1 LEDVFTTLEEWGDGE
16 YPMIRTPCDSQ
27 ARKPRDFNLI
37 VVNEYEEPD
46 SFLPWH
52 DDQMNQSVRNEEDEV
67 LTPVITISLGE
78 PAVFAVMPSKSAPQF
93 FTEMCDGWPS
103 RKWSTA
109 KSKIRG
115 RFAFL
120 LHHGDI
126 LLMTGKF
133 QKSFIH
139 KTWKRDL
146 LTLPNVEF
154 LKTEASQRNYTFI
167 HFEDDQARLNNEGF
181 KFDRRWV
188 ITGRHI
194 HYHDQYP
201 PLETCPLNVLP
212 REQHLGLSAD
222 TMMGPGG
229 RDSLPAPQQVIP
241 FKQPPP
247 VPPHAI
253 RFMQGM
259 PFPIHDSL
267 LPPRMKSPPTLKR
280 KPEVVEY
287 IDTMASSRFCDG
299 VESDD
304 EASSP
309 VAVYPD
315 TPSPSEMA
323 DMTELVER
331 PLARHTELKYCR
343 CVKHDIPQQS
353 QQ

>member
-1 LEDVFTTLEEWGDGE
+1 
-16 YPMIRTPCDSQ
+16 
-27 ARKPRDFNLI
+27 
-37 VVNEYEEPD
+37 
-46 SFLPWH
+46 
-52 DDQMNQSVRNEEDEV
+52 MN
-67 LTPVITISLGE
+67 
-78 PAVFAVMPSKSAPQF
+78 
-93 FTEMCDGWPS
+93 
-103 RKWSTA
+103 KWTVA
-109 KSKIRG
+109 KAKIRG

-154 LKTEASQRNYTFI
+154 LKQEASKRNYTFI
-167 HFEDDQARLNNEGF
+167 HFQDDQARLNNEGF
-181 KFDRRWV
+181 KFGRRWV

-194 HYHDQYP
+194 HYHDQAP

-229 RDSLPAPQQVIP
+229 RDSLPAPHQFIP
-241 FKQPPP
+241 FKQPPAL
-247 VPPHAI
+247 PPNAI
-253 RFMQGM
+253 RFMPGM
-259 PFPIHDSL
+259 PFPIQNAL
-267 LPPRMKSPPTLKR
+267 LPPIMKSPPLKR

-287 IDTMASSRFCDG
+287 IDTTVPSRFFDG
-299 VESDD
+299 VESDN

-309 VAVYPD
+309 AVVYPD
-315 TPSPSEMA
+315 TPSPSDMEE
-323 DMTELVER
+323 MTELVEQ
-331 PLARHTELKYCR
+331 PRHTELKYCR